1 MKAQFVENS
10 AFLAKPCID
19 ELADK
24 FKDIA
29 AELYKVRRSFEPQMT
44 DAEIRAAFTLL
55 RAPEQTTGTKTP
67 D

>member
-1 MKAQFVENS
+1 MS
-10 AFLAKPCID
+10 GID

-24 FKDIA
+24 FKDIV

-44 DAEIRAAFTLL
+44 DAEIRAAFTFL